1 MKKLESSLTNMAL
14 VLTGVAVI
22 MGGILAFVNHLT
34 EGPIN
39 EQKTKALADGIKSV
53 MVCND
58 LVVAKTDTVKQN
70 DAKGKEL
77 TYIIYQIQDA
87 QKKDLGAAVESTTG
101 GFGGDLKVLVGFN
114 PEGKILG
121 YTLLEHAE
129 TPGLGAKADKWFQK
143 GEKGDIIGKDPAEP
157 LTVSKDGGQ
166 VDAIT
171 ASTIT
176 SRAFL
181 LAINNAYK
189 AYKATPADA
198 ATGATEQNK
207 AEYAMNY
214 IDIIKNGI
222 VKENPTFVLMLGMC
236 PTLATTTSAMN
247 GMSMGLATMAV
258 LICTNFVI
266 SCLKSITPDKVRLPV
281 FIVVIAAFVTILQ
294 LVIKAFLPDIDAALG
309 LFIPLIVVNC
319 IILGRAEAFAA
330 KNSPVASL
338 FDGIGIGLGF
348 TIGLTLLGICREL
361 LGSGS
366 IFGLTL
372 VPETYNI
379 LLFVLPPGAF
389 ITLGF
394 LIAIVNRLRGN
405 S

>member
-39 EQKTKALADGIKSV
+39 EQKTKALADGIKTV

-87 QKKDLGAAVESTTG
+87 QKKDLGAAVQSTTG

-143 GEKGDIIGKDPAEP
+143 GQKGDIIGKDPKEP

-181 LAINNAYK
+181 LAINNAYT

-198 ATGATEQNK
+198 ATGATEQDQ
-207 AEYAMNY
+207 E
-214 IDIIKNGI
+214 D
-222 VKENPTFVLMLGMC
+222 
-236 PTLATTTSAMN
+236 
-247 GMSMGLATMAV
+247 
-258 LICTNFVI
+258 
-266 SCLKSITPDKVRLPV
+266 
-281 FIVVIAAFVTILQ
+281 
-294 LVIKAFLPDIDAALG
+294 
-309 LFIPLIVVNC
+309 
-319 IILGRAEAFAA
+319 
-330 KNSPVASL
+330 
-338 FDGIGIGLGF
+338 
-348 TIGLTLLGICREL
+348 
-361 LGSGS
+361 
-366 IFGLTL
+366 
-372 VPETYNI
+372 
-379 LLFVLPPGAF
+379 
-389 ITLGF
+389 
-394 LIAIVNRLRGN
+394 
-405 S
+405 